1 MNYNPL
7 EEYRKAS
14 RQQELERLILDH
26 LSYVRKILSTMTASL
41 PSHVDREG
49 LESAGVVGLVE
60 AANNYDPTRGVAFKT
75 YAFTRIRGAILDELR
90 KTSPVSQQMQEQ
102 IGKLRDAHE
111 RLQPPVSPE
120 DLAAATGMSLETVQ
134 RCLEAMR
141 FITPQ
146 NWSDLYST
154 IHGSWRHQGDSPDA
168 SLDRAETQQ
177 ILQRCIQK
185 LPERERLVLTLYFL
199 EDATLAEIGAA
210 LNLSES
216 FVSRLLAAAK
226 FRLKELF
233 LDEIG

>member
-1 MNYNPL
+1 MNYNPVD
-7 EEYRKAS
+7 EYRKAS

-49 LESAGVVGLVE
+49 LESAGIVGLVE
-60 AANNYDPTRGVAFKT
+60 AANHFDSTRGVAFKT

-111 RLQPPVSPE
+111 RLSPPVSPE
-120 DLAAATGMSLETVQ
+120 ALAQATGMTLENVL

-141 FITPQ
+141 FIAPQ

-154 IHGSWRHQGDSPDA
+154 IHGSWRHDGERPEEP
-168 SLDRAETQQ
+168 LERAESHQ
-177 ILQRCIQK
+177 ILTQCIQK

-216 FVSRLLAAAK
+216 FVSRLLAGAK
-226 FRLKELF
+226 FRLKELY
-233 LDEIG
+233 LEALG